1 MRVFVGRYRDDER
14 ERLESVEIIDQVSGK
29 RVNGAWWLD
38 RPDGP
43 GVIIGMDGLAY
54 ERLLWESPVKY
65 IRSSRGVGASVTTWR
80 RRVPA
85 KKGSAKSTVDEPSRF
100 RATT

>member
-1 MRVFVGRYRDDER
+1 MSAATATMNR
-14 ERLESVEIIDQVSGK
+14 ERLESVEIIEQASGK

-43 GVIIGMDGLAY
+43 GVIIGMDGVAY

-65 IRSSRGVGASVTTWR
+65 V
-80 RRVPA
+80 RVIA
-85 KKGSAKSTVDEPSRF
+85 VAWERL
-100 RATT
+100 